1 MKHKLLFLVAIF
13 LLGTS
18 LSVAQFKTQQ
28 TPSQNTGFSS
38 IQSNSLFGWID
49 PNKFSMRH
57 SFSINYATA
66 GRTNLSVSQYTN
78 SMQYIFSDLISARAD
93 VSMMYSPYAT
103 GFRGQSSFSGIYLN
117 RAQVDFHPWEN
128 VLFQIQYRQL
138 PLGSYYYNP
147 FSLSGSYYSHPFG
160 DE

>member
-1 MKHKLLFLVAIF
+1 MKKFTFAITVVLVF
-13 LLGTS
+13 GLTNS
-18 LSVAQFKTQQ
+18 FAQFRNQQ
-28 TPSQNTGFSS
+28 TPSQNTGFST

-49 PNKFSMRH
+49 PNKFSMH
-57 SFSINYATA
+57 HNFSINYATSGA
-66 GRTNLSVSQYTN
+66 QNLSISQYTN

-103 GFRGQSSFSGIYLN
+103 GFRGQQSVSGIYLN
-117 RAQVDFHPWEN
+117 RAQLDFRPWDN

-147 FSLSGSYYSHPFG
+147 FLLSGSYYSHPFG